1 MLAVSRH
8 PNMLPDHASD
18 DEEMKREREHARTEE
33 CTCDL
38 PGYGQYKGFFKLG
51 IKSTCK
57 HCTSSIEAGVLYGGY
72 DAERDRFYWKE
83 FTFHHCLGECGLPGP
98 FPGRTSRQ
106 WQASIDEPIFKTPGG
121 IHHEAY
127 QQLLKHC
134 GATAD
139 FIIHR
144 YRLGLSGKL
153 LRGRPTTS
161 TLLMKARTPGSG
173 YSTFNR
179 FPGVAAP
186 LKQEPDFQ
194 FDDADVANAW
204 SKLQLDLVDEIPPR
218 VLAQLLMGAKALL
231 GRYPRVRCVV
241 HNQAQRTET
250 RVALLWQ
257 TWRGRREAIEEWD
270 VHEWVPVVHDVEG
283 VLDPVMDLATE

>member
-1 MLAVSRH
+1 M
-8 PNMLPDHASD
+8 DYASD
-18 DEEMKREREHARTEE
+18 PEEIGRERADARTEE

-38 PGYGQYKGFFKLG
+38 PTYGRYKGFFKLG
-51 IKSTCK
+51 IKSTCM

-121 IHHEAY
+121 IQHEAY

-179 FPGVAAP
+179 FPGITPP

-194 FDDADVANAW
+194 FDDADVAKSW
-204 SKLQLDLVDEIPPR
+204 SKLQLDLVDEIPPPM
-218 VLAQLLMGAKALL
+218 VAQLLMDAKDVL
-231 GRYPRVRCVV
+231 G
-241 HNQAQRTET
+241 
-250 RVALLWQ
+250 
-257 TWRGRREAIEEWD
+257 
-270 VHEWVPVVHDVEG
+270 
-283 VLDPVMDLATE
+283 